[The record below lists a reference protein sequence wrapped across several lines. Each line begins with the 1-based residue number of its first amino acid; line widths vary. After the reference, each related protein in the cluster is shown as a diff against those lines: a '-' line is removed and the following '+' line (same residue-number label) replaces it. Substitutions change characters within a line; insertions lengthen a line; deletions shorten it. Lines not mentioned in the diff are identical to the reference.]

1 MSNSSSGAI
10 RAGKAFVEIFAN
22 DSKFIKALERSKKAL
37 LAFSKKISIVGAAV
51 SGFGGSVLGTLAK
64 AADNFISRADAIAK
78 MAERFGTS
86 TEIVSELAYAFERVG
101 LSTEDTADI
110 LKDMQ
115 KNIAAAAS
123 GNAELANKFAELG
136 VNVQDII
143 NLPIDQQL
151 EAIADGLA
159 TIENPA
165 KRNALAMQLL
175 GEKGGKAAALLGK
188 GSAAIREYRKEAK
201 AIGASVSTEDAELAT
216 EAMDQLEKIIS
227 TLKYTFISLGQAIL
241 PSKETMRE
249 IGTVIFDVGKSVRE
263 FIQENRSLVQIVGIV
278 AAAISA
284 VGIALLGIGGAAAIA
299 SVAIGGLVTIATTI
313 GAVFSAVFSVAAL
326 KIALVVAIVAGL
338 AYALYSLLDL
348 GEPIREMFASVK
360 DFLGGVFAGIKDAIL
375 AGDIKLAFS
384 ILVQSLLVLW
394 QDLVVK
400 MQRIWNRFKGFFVDG
415 WHKIGESITDV
426 ILDFYSFLFR
436 KFSSV
441 FEKIYST
448 LRKAAKSLGFD
459 ELAEKLAKA
468 EELARNP
475 ARIRELQAEIQKE
488 REQKR
493 QERLN
498 AREKALE
505 DAREKLA
512 EEQNKLDELI
522 GEAAAKRALKEAMQN
537 QEQKMTSSKKQL
549 GPAIL
554 SASRGVFSASNY
566 QQVFGGIGGITEIE
580 KKQLDVQ
587 KNIEKGIED
596 MNDQIAQFINVF
608 KFV

>member
-51 SGFGGSVLGTLAK
+51 SGLGGSILGTLAK

-86 TEIVSELAYAFERVG
+86 TEIVSELAYAFERVE
-101 LSTEDTADI
+101 LSVEDTADI
-110 LKDMQ
+110 LKDLQ
-115 KNIAAAAS
+115 KNIADAAS

-136 VNVQDII
+136 VNVHDII
-143 NLPIDQQL
+143 NLPLDQQL

-159 TIENPA
+159 NIENPA
-165 KRNALAMQLL
+165 RRNAIAMQLL

-201 AIGASVSTEDAELAT
+201 AIGASVSTEDAELAA

-241 PSKETMRE
+241 PSKETIRE
-249 IGTVIFDVGKSVRE
+249 IGSVIFDVGKGIRE
-263 FIQENRSLVQIVGIV
+263 FIQGNRSLVQIVGIV
-278 AAAISA
+278 GAAISA

-326 KIALVVAIVAGL
+326 KIALVIAIVAGL

-348 GEPIREMFASVK
+348 GGPIRGMFASVK
-360 DFLGGVFAGIKDAIL
+360 DFIGSVFGGIKDAIL

-384 ILVQSLLVLW
+384 ILVQLLLVLW

-400 MQRIWNRFKGFFVDG
+400 MQRIWNGFKGFFVDG
-415 WHKIGESITDV
+415 WRRIGESITDV

-448 LRKAAKSLGFD
+448 LRKAAESLGFD

-512 EEQNKLDELI
+512 AEQNKLDELI
-522 GEAAAKRALKEAMQN
+522 GEAAAKRALKEAMKD
-537 QEQKMTSSKKQL
+537 QEQKITTSKKEL

-554 SASRGVFSASNY
+554 SASRGVFSATNY

-587 KNIEKGIED
+587 KNIEKGIEN
-596 MNDQIAQFINVF
+596 MNDRIAQFINVF

>member
-1 MSNSSSGAI
+1 MSDSSSGAI

-51 SGFGGSVLGTLAK
+51 SGLGGSILGTLAK

-101 LSTEDTADI
+101 LSVEDTADI
-110 LKDMQ
+110 LKDLQ
-115 KNIAAAAS
+115 KNIASAAS

-136 VNVQDII
+136 VNVHDII
-143 NLPIDQQL
+143 NLPLDQQL

-159 TIENPA
+159 NIENPA
-165 KRNALAMQLL
+165 RRNATAMQLL

-201 AIGASVSTEDAELAT
+201 AIGASVSMEDAELAA

-241 PSKETMRE
+241 PSKETIRE
-249 IGTVIFDVGKSVRE
+249 IGSVIFDVGKGIRE

-278 AAAISA
+278 GAAISA

-326 KIALVVAIVAGL
+326 KIALVIAIVAGL

-348 GEPIREMFASVK
+348 GGPIREMFASVT
-360 DFLGGVFAGIKDAIL
+360 DFIGSVFGGIKDAIL

-400 MQRIWNRFKGFFVDG
+400 MQRIWNGFKGFFVDG

-448 LRKAAKSLGFD
+448 LRKAAESLGFD

-522 GEAAAKRALKEAMQN
+522 GEAAAKRALKEAMKD
-537 QEQKMTSSKKQL
+537 QEQKITTSKKEL

-554 SASRGVFSASNY
+554 SASRGVFSATNY

-587 KNIEKGIED
+587 KNIEKGIEN

>member
-37 LAFSKKISIVGAAV
+37 LAFAKKISIVGAAV